1 MADVRRLI
9 DQFKYQGVMTREDYD
24 SIIKMV
30 QEDGMVDK
38 EEGEQLQRL
47 FGYVNSGE
55 IKVTEEKAEADQIA
69 QKNRQDMARK
79 YAPPTKQSGKAP
91 VKPATAPSEPL
102 TLDSVMSDKKSG
114 ASKGRPQRL
123 TAADMIKEDLPAEA
137 KHANDLS
144 LGDENAPAE
153 GHATGYTVD
162 EPEVQDDYSSRS
174 FREGGVLGQ
183 TQSEDGYS
191 GIADLTLSAEGS
203 PSFEL
208 ASSRFLKVNLR
219 DTIWM
224 KVGAMVAYSGS
235 VRFTRESV
243 FEHGIAKMLKKSF
256 TGEGTDLTRAT
267 GAGSLYLADHG
278 KMITVYQLRGDTIVV
293 NGNDLFAFENTV
305 SWDITSMK
313 RLAAMWAGGLF
324 NVTLSG
330 SGMVA
335 ITTHF
340 DPVRI
345 KVRPGRPVYT
355 DPNATVAWS
364 GTLKPSVKSDI
375 SMQTMIGRTS
385 GETFQLCFEGEG
397 DLLIQPFQEGVS
409 THSLESG

>member
-1 MADVRRLI
+1 
-9 DQFKYQGVMTREDYD
+9 
-24 SIIKMV
+24 
-30 QEDGMVDK
+30 
-38 EEGEQLQRL
+38 
-47 FGYVNSGE
+47 
-55 IKVTEEKAEADQIA
+55 
-69 QKNRQDMARK
+69 
-79 YAPPTKQSGKAP
+79 
-91 VKPATAPSEPL
+91 
-102 TLDSVMSDKKSG
+102 
-114 ASKGRPQRL
+114 
-123 TAADMIKEDLPAEA
+123 
-137 KHANDLS
+137 
-144 LGDENAPAE
+144 
-153 GHATGYTVD
+153 
-162 EPEVQDDYSSRS
+162 
-174 FREGGVLGQ
+174 
-183 TQSEDGYS
+183 
-191 GIADLTLSAEGS
+191 
-203 PSFEL
+203 
-208 ASSRFLKVNLR
+208 
-219 DTIWM
+219 M